1 MKKRLSSLL
10 MAAAMLFA
18 LSACGSD
25 QGSTPTPSPVPEEPS
40 APVTENTPAPENN
53 MPAEPDSVSGTK
65 VLVACFSATG
75 NTMPLAEYAADIL
88 GADLYEI
95 VPQEPYTEADLAY
108 YTDCRADREQEDD
121 TARPAINGGVENMGQ
136 YDTVLLGYPIWH
148 GRPPRIIYTFMESYD
163 FADKTVIPFCTSG
176 SSPYN
181 DSGIKDLVGSDTTWV
196 TGQRFAAGTSRETIA
211 DWLETLEL
219 GGNPSVEGN
228 TLYLTVNGHT
238 LTATLVENSST
249 QALKELLADGPLTI
263 DMRDY
268 GSMEK
273 VGSLG
278 ADLPRNDEQITTN
291 PGDLILY
298 QGNSLVLYYDR
309 NDWNFTRLGKVND
322 VTDQELR
329 EILGTGSVSMTLA
342 LLE

>member
-1 MKKRLSSLL
+1 MKKSLTSLL
-10 MAAAMLFA
+10 MAATMLFT

-25 QGSTPTPSPVPEEPS
+25 QGTDPTPSPVPEEPS
-40 APVTENTPAPENN
+40 APVAENTPAPEDT
-53 MPAEPDSVSGTK
+53 MPAEPDSVSGSK

-121 TARPAINGGVENMGQ
+121 TARPVISGGVENMEQ

-148 GRPPRIIYTFMESYD
+148 GRPPRIIYTFLEGYE
-163 FADKTVIPFCTSG
+163 FAGKTVIPFCTSG

-196 TGQRFAAGTSRETIA
+196 TGQRFAAGTSREAIA
-211 DWLETLEL
+211 DWLGTLEL
-219 GGNPSVEGN
+219 GGSSSAEDNI
-228 TLYLTVNGHT
+228 LYLTVNGHT

-263 DMRDY
+263 NMSDY

-273 VGSLG
+273 VGPLG
-278 ADLPRNDEQITTN
+278 TDLPRNDEQITAG

-309 NDWNFTRLGKVND
+309 NNWNFTRLGKVNN

-329 EILGTGSVSMTLA
+329 EILGTGSVSMTLSLA
-342 LLE
+342 E

>member
-1 MKKRLSSLL
+1 
-10 MAAAMLFA
+10 
-18 LSACGSD
+18 
-25 QGSTPTPSPVPEEPS
+25 
-40 APVTENTPAPENN
+40 
-53 MPAEPDSVSGTK
+53 
-65 VLVACFSATG
+65 
-75 NTMPLAEYAADIL
+75 MPLAEYAADIL

-121 TARPAINGGVENMGQ
+121 AARPAINGGVENMGQ

-309 NDWNFTRLGKVND
+309 NDWNFTRLGKIND